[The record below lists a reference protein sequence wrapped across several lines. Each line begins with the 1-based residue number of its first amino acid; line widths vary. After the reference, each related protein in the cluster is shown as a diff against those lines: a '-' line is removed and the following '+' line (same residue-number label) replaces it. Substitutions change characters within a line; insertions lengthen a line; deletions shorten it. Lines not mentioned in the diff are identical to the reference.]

1 MDNLLRIVLI
11 RGEVSNFKKHYSGH
25 CYFTLKDQFASIK
38 CVMFKSKAQFLKFYP
53 KDGMQVVVGGY
64 VTVFERDGQYQLYA
78 DSLFPDGIGELSLA
92 FTQLKEKLAAEGLF
106 EQAYKKALP
115 QFPKTIGVVTSATGA
130 VLRDIYTVSKR
141 RNRGVELC
149 LYPVKVQ
156 GEAAPAEIVQAIEV
170 FNKKY
175 PVDVII
181 VGRGGGSIE
190 DLWAFNDERV
200 VRAIFQ
206 SEIPIVSAVGHETDY
221 TLTDFVS
228 DVRAATPSQA
238 AEIIV
243 PDVKEILRHVKSL
256 REKMDYHVIRFLNEK
271 RHRVNLCRQHRM
283 MLNPKMTLDKKREL
297 LDKRMNRLAEIKAD
311 SLLKKRHALEV
322 LLEKLMI
329 LNPLSALRR
338 GYTLT
343 KQKDKLVKSIE
354 DVDKDSNLT
363 LYLADGKIDAKVLQ
377 MGKEQ
382 FVNGNSKK

>member
-243 PDVKEILRHVKSL
+243 PDVKEILRHVKNL
-256 REKMDYHVIRFLNEK
+256 REKMDYHVIRFLNER

-283 MLNPKMTLDKKREL
+283 MLNPKMILDKKREL

-329 LNPLSALRR
+329 LNPLSALQR

-343 KQKDKLVKSIE
+343 KQKDKLVKSIA

-377 MGKEQ
+377 MRKEQ